1 MLKKVVLRNFK
12 SFKNETEIDFSKTN
26 YNFLQQNV
34 NKDGI
39 LKGCIFVGANAS
51 GKSNVILS
59 IKLLLDFLFK
69 DRNIRLGLLK
79 SILSTD
85 ESFSLSYT
93 FVIDVH
99 EVQYDVEINPSK
111 PFIEENLFVDSKLM
125 MQRMGTSAK
134 SFIVNENGVSY
145 DEEDVDKET
154 LFLRTLFF
162 NTKFTSNKTLKLWME
177 FLQNSVYIN
186 AFERNIVSY
195 GKDYKELELISYL
208 KGNGLSKIN
217 TFFEEYNFEQNIEY
231 ANQPAGNNAVVVLP
245 GDESEKNIYFM
256 RKGVELPVPFTEES
270 LGNQNL
276 LRMLP
281 TFLHVISRNGML
293 LIDEF
298 SSGFHNYLETL
309 LVRYF
314 MEKSENS
321 QMIFVS
327 HSTNL
332 LSNSLLRPDQE
343 YAVEFNG
350 KEGSTV
356 TRFSTEQPR
365 LAQNIEKMYVSGVF
379 GGLPQYEEKSDE
391 AK

>member
-93 FVIDVH
+93 FVIDGHDVL
-99 EVQYDVEINPSK
+99 YDVEINPSK
-111 PFIEENLFVDSKLM
+111 PFIEENLFADSKLM

-195 GKDYKELELISYL
+195 GKDYKELELISYF

-217 TFFEEYNFEQNIEY
+217 TFFEEYNFEQNIGY
-231 ANQPAGNNAVVVLP
+231 ANQPAGNNAAVVLP

-281 TFLHVISRNGML
+281 TFLHVISKNGML

>member
-1 MLKKVVLRNFK
+1 MLKKVGIKNFK
-12 SFKNETEIDFSKTN
+12 SFKNQTEIDLSKTN
-26 YNFLQQNV
+26 YNFLSQNV

-39 LKGCIFVGANAS
+39 LKGCIFVGPNAS
-51 GKSNVILS
+51 GKSSVVLS

-69 DRNIRLGLLK
+69 ERNIKLGVLK
-79 SILSTD
+79 SLLSED
-85 ESFSLSYT
+85 ESFSLTYS
-93 FVIDVH
+93 FVIDSQ
-99 EVQYDVEINPSK
+99 EVTYGFSINPDK
-111 PFIEENLFVDSKLM
+111 PFIEESLFVDNKMM

-134 SFIVNENGVSY
+134 SFIVNEQGVSY
-145 DEEDVDKET
+145 DESDVDKET

-162 NTKFTSNKTLKLWME
+162 NTKFTSNKTLKDWME

-186 AFERNIVSY
+186 AFERNIVYY
-195 GKDYKELELISYL
+195 GKDYKDLELSSYL

-217 TFFEEYNFEQNIEY
+217 DFFKEFNFEQDIEY
-231 ANQPAGNNAVVVLP
+231 TNQGAGTVSALA
-245 GDESEKNIYFM
+245 GEESEKNIFFK
-256 RKGVELPVPFTEES
+256 RKGVESLIPFTEES

-281 TFLHVISRNGML
+281 TFLHVINKNGML

-298 SSGFHNYLETL
+298 SSGFHNCLETL

-314 MEKSENS
+314 FEEAKDS

-350 KEGSTV
+350 KEGSSV
-356 TRFSTEQPR
+356 IRFSKEKPR

-379 GGLPQYEEKSDE
+379 GGLPQFEENEDK
-391 AK
+391 

>member
-1 MLKKVVLRNFK
+1 MLKKVEIKNFK
-12 SFKNETEIDFSKTN
+12 SFKNQTEINLSKTN
-26 YNFLQQNV
+26 YNFLSQNV

-39 LKGCIFVGANAS
+39 LKGCIFVGPNAS
-51 GKSNVILS
+51 GKSSVVLS

-69 DRNIRLGLLK
+69 ERNIKLGVLK
-79 SILSTD
+79 SLLSED
-85 ESFSLSYT
+85 ESFSLTYS
-93 FVIDVH
+93 FVIDSQ
-99 EVQYDVEINPSK
+99 EVTYGFSINPDK
-111 PFIEENLFVDSKLM
+111 PFIEESLFVDNKMM

-134 SFIVNENGVSY
+134 SFIVNEQGVSY
-145 DEEDVDKET
+145 DESDVDKET

-162 NTKFTSNKTLKLWME
+162 NTKFTSNKTLKDWME

-186 AFERNIVSY
+186 AFERNIVYY
-195 GKDYKELELISYL
+195 GKDYKDLELSSYL

-217 TFFEEYNFEQNIEY
+217 DFFKEFNFEQVIEY
-231 ANQPAGNNAVVVLP
+231 TNQGAGTVSALA
-245 GDESEKNIYFM
+245 GEESEKNIFFK
-256 RKGVELPVPFTEES
+256 RKGVESLIPFTEES

-281 TFLHVISRNGML
+281 TFLHVINKSGML

-298 SSGFHNYLETL
+298 SSGFHNCLEAL

-314 MEKSENS
+314 FEKAKDS

-350 KEGSTV
+350 KEGSSV
-356 TRFSTEQPR
+356 IRFSKEKPR

-379 GGLPQYEEKSDE
+379 GGLPQFEENEDK
-391 AK
+391 

>member
-93 FVIDVH
+93 FIIDGHDVL
-99 EVQYDVEINPSK
+99 YDVEINPSK
-111 PFIEENLFVDSKLM
+111 PFIEENLFADSKLM

-217 TFFEEYNFEQNIEY
+217 TFFEEYNFEQNIGY
-231 ANQPAGNNAVVVLP
+231 ANQPAGNNTVVVLP